1 MNQAEDLDKLH
12 KEQASVALS
21 AMNQLRMTL
30 RYEAKDLKSAGY
42 KTVEEA
48 VVSVVKYNLTKLDS
62 LTREH
67 IRKYPD

>member
-48 VVSVVKYNLTKLDS
+48 VVSVVKYNLTKLDGITKMF
-62 LTREH
+62 LQKH
-67 IRKYPD
+67 PD